1 MMQRWHVGDATV
13 TAIVEAETGRIPPAM
28 FFPAATA
35 SDVAAESWLVPDF
48 ADAEG
53 ALIFRVQA
61 FVIDDGLGRRVV
73 VDPCVG
79 NDKQRALPFWHL
91 QRYTFLDDLT
101 AAGFDPLGVDLVVH
115 THLHADHVGWDTR
128 LVGGSWVPTFPN
140 AHHLYTQ
147 RELDHRLASDQAGS
161 EDVYGDSIAP
171 IFEAGLAGIVA
182 EDEDLGD
189 GLRLAPTP
197 GHTPGH
203 TSLWI
208 ESAGERAVISGDLIH
223 HPVQCARP
231 GWAEVAD
238 ADAELARRT
247 RHSFL
252 SDVALERVVMFGTHF
267 PTNPAGRVVPYEDT
281 WRFAPVPAHTD

>member
-1 MMQRWHVGDATV
+1 MQQWHVGDVTV
-13 TAIVEAETGRIPPAM
+13 TAIVEAQTGGIPPEM
-28 FFPAATA
+28 FFPEASAA
-35 SDVAAESWLVPDF
+35 DVGAESWLVPEYASTD
-48 ADAEG
+48 G

-61 FVIDDGLGRRVV
+61 FVIDVDDRRIV

-79 NDKQRALPFWHL
+79 NDKQRTLPFWHL
-91 QRYTFLDDLT
+91 QRYTFLDDLV
-101 AAGFDPLGVDLVVH
+101 AAGFDPLGIDLVVH
-115 THLHADHVGWDTR
+115 THLHADHVGWATQ
-128 LVGGSWVPTFPN
+128 LVDGEWVPTFAN
-140 AHHLYTQ
+140 ARHLYTQ
-147 RELDHRLASDQAGS
+147 RELDFRRASDRPGV
-161 EDVYGDSIAP
+161 EDVFGDSIAP
-171 IFEAGLAGIVA
+171 IFEAGLADIVA

-231 GWAEVAD
+231 EWAEIGD
-238 ADAELARRT
+238 ADVDLARRT
-247 RHSFL
+247 RRSFL
-252 SDVALERVVMFGTHF
+252 NDVALERALMFGTHF

-281 WRFAPVPAHTD
+281 WRFAPVLAHAD

>member
-1 MMQRWHVGDATV
+1 MQQWHVGDATV
-13 TAIVEAETGRIPPAM
+13 TAIVEAETGGIPPAM
-28 FFPAATA
+28 FFPEATA
-35 SDVAAESWLVPDF
+35 HDVAAESWLVPDF
-48 ADAEG
+48 ADADG

-79 NDKQRALPFWHL
+79 NDKSRSQPFWHM
-91 QRYTFLDDLT
+91 QRYTFLDDLV
-101 AAGFDPLGVDLVVH
+101 AGGFDPETVDLVVH

-128 LVGGSWVPTFPN
+128 LVDGTWVPTFQ
-140 AHHLYTQ
+140 AARHLYTQ
-147 RELDHRLASDQAGS
+147 RELDFRRANDMRDV

-171 IFEAGLAGIVA
+171 IFAAGLADIVA

-189 GLRLAPTP
+189 GLRLSPTP

-231 GWAEVAD
+231 DWSETAD
-238 ADAELARRT
+238 ADVELARRT

-252 SDVALERVVMFGTHF
+252 NDVALERVVMFGTHF
-267 PTNPAGRVVPYEDT
+267 PTNPAGRVVPYEDM
-281 WRFAPVPAHTD
+281 WRFAPVLAHAD

>member
-1 MMQRWHVGDATV
+1 MQRWHIGDATV
-13 TAIVEAETGRIPPAM
+13 TAIVEAQTSGIPPAM
-28 FFPAATA
+28 FFPGATA
-35 SDVAAESWLVPDF
+35 ADVAAESWLVPEF
-48 ADAEG
+48 ASTEG

-61 FVIDDGLGRRVV
+61 FVIDVDERRII

-79 NDKQRALPFWHL
+79 NDKRRALPFWHL
-91 QRYTFLDDLT
+91 QRYTFLDDLV
-101 AAGFDPLGVDLVVH
+101 AAGFEPLGVDLVVH
-115 THLHADHVGWDTR
+115 THLHADHVGWDTC
-128 LVGGSWVPTFPN
+128 LVDGQWVPTFAN
-140 AHHLYTQ
+140 ARHVYTR
-147 RELDHRLASDQAGS
+147 RELEFRKSSDQPNV

-171 IFEAGLAGIVA
+171 IFAAGLADIVA

-203 TSLWI
+203 TSLWL

-231 GWAEVAD
+231 DWAEIAD
-238 ADAELARRT
+238 ADVELARRT

-252 SDVALERVVMFGTHF
+252 NDVALERVLMFGTHF
-267 PTNPAGRVVPYEDT
+267 PTQPAGSVVPHEDT
-281 WRFAPVPAHTD
+281 WRFVPVPAHAD

>member
-1 MMQRWHVGDATV
+1 MQRWHVGDATV
-13 TAIVEAETGRIPPAM
+13 TAIVEAETGGIPPAM
-28 FFPAATA
+28 FFPEATA
-35 SDVAAESWLVPDF
+35 RDVADESWLVPDF
-48 ADAEG
+48 ADAGG

-79 NDKQRALPFWHL
+79 NDKSRSLPFWHM
-91 QRYTFLDDLT
+91 QRYTFLDDLV
-101 AAGFDPLGVDLVVH
+101 AGGFDPESVDLVVH

-128 LVGGSWVPTFPN
+128 LVAGAWVPTFPN
-140 AHHLYTQ
+140 ARHLYTQ
-147 RELDHRLASDQAGS
+147 RELDFRRSNDVPDV

-171 IFEAGLAGIVA
+171 IFAAGLADIVA

-238 ADAELARRT
+238 ADVELARRT